1 MSFSEKGAL
10 FGSARNHCG
19 VALGITLGR
28 HKTNSDG
35 EVSVTAPSC
44 AIAVTVHYFI
54 QKEAGPAGIAF
65 GLRDSLLIGGRQ
77 MTTVKRLW
85 TLPEHDYFLRLRTST
100 SQPVAGAHLEGCLFE
115 PPCMSA
121 CGPVGLGLKSDASGV
136 IRFREK
142 DLREMGTLRVV
153 NAQGKERNLTE
164 REMREL
170 MTTYQLSLL
179 WE

>member
-1 MSFSEKGAL
+1 
-10 FGSARNHCG
+10 
-19 VALGITLGR
+19 
-28 HKTNSDG
+28 
-35 EVSVTAPSC
+35 
-44 AIAVTVHYFI
+44 
-54 QKEAGPAGIAF
+54 
-65 GLRDSLLIGGRQ
+65 
-77 MTTVKRLW
+77 
-85 TLPEHDYFLRLRTST
+85 
-100 SQPVAGAHLEGCLFE
+100 
-115 PPCMSA
+115 MSA